1 MSMSTTST
9 DMSDRERRTASDD
22 EFLGRQASH
31 RRMRS
36 APGSVVWSARSSSA
50 TGKMTSGLSGE
61 EGYWESVDVC
71 GSESVGRMACRSSR
85 GRSVAM
91 SVMW

>member
-1 MSMSTTST
+1 MSVSTTST
-9 DMSDRERRTASDD
+9 DMSDRERRVTS
-22 EFLGRQASH
+22 EYEYLGRQVSH

-36 APGSVVWSARSSSA
+36 APGSVVWSARSSRA
-50 TGKMTSGLSGE
+50 TGKMTSGLSGD

-71 GSESVGRMACRSSR
+71 GSESVGRMSR

>member
-9 DMSDRERRTASDD
+9 DMSDRERRPTSDD
-22 EFLGRQASH
+22 EYLGRQVSH

-50 TGKMTSGLSGE
+50 TGKLTSGLSGE

-71 GSESVGRMACRSSR
+71 GSESVGRISR

>member
-1 MSMSTTST
+1 MSTTST
-9 DMSDRERRTASDD
+9 DISERRSAS
-22 EFLGRQASH
+22 ESESLGRQVSH

-36 APGSVVWSARSSSA
+36 APGSVIWSARSSGA
-50 TGKMTSGLSGE
+50 TGKLTSGFSGE

-71 GSESVGRMACRSSR
+71 GSESVGRMGCRSSR